1 MIFAHVGLN
10 YIIYK
15 HEDEKMPFQA
25 YIKLPKNL
33 SQPADVVL
41 KFIDDYPTSVEIHS
55 LKNNSGTFTLL
66 SKNKSQLVSGE
77 INTFSSQIIL
87 EEYGVYSFNLTVT
100 DQDYYEEIS
109 VPVNFFPQEKVILG
123 DRSSKAIMLLFLFV
137 LLYGIYLIFF
147 VSSKSSTF
155 NSKMLK
161 RSNERNSTIL
171 FLNFTFFSLLIVF
184 LGLNLKNDLKME
196 SFQNNFSI
204 DSEIEIISDGN
215 KNYLNV
221 QIINNKEAKIIH
233 GDIIPDHGKMMHM
246 FIISDDHSQMAH
258 LHPVRIDEQNLFS
271 VKLPSINYGKLNIF
285 MDIAFE
291 SGLAKTLKSTV
302 FFNKK
307 ITTPIRSDFSL
318 KNDIDDSW
326 LLAPKESGVIW
337 INKKDSYN
345 SESEIPLSFKV
356 LKNGIPATI
365 EPYIGMN
372 GHIAL
377 LKKDEN
383 VFVHLHPTGTINMA
397 SKIFL
402 ENNLNI
408 NNPFRD
414 KNSNDKASYQAHEH
428 SNKNAQNKSDQ
439 LQFPSLIL
447 DKKGSYSLWV
457 QVKVEGEVL
466 TQKFNFEL
474 I

>member
-171 FLNFTFFSLLIVF
+171 FLNFTFFF
-184 LGLNLKNDLKME
+184 
-196 SFQNNFSI
+196 
-204 DSEIEIISDGN
+204 
-215 KNYLNV
+215 
-221 QIINNKEAKIIH
+221 
-233 GDIIPDHGKMMHM
+233 
-246 FIISDDHSQMAH
+246 
-258 LHPVRIDEQNLFS
+258 
-271 VKLPSINYGKLNIF
+271 
-285 MDIAFE
+285 
-291 SGLAKTLKSTV
+291 T
-302 FFNKK
+302 
-307 ITTPIRSDFSL
+307 
-318 KNDIDDSW
+318 
-326 LLAPKESGVIW
+326 
-337 INKKDSYN
+337 
-345 SESEIPLSFKV
+345 
-356 LKNGIPATI
+356 
-365 EPYIGMN
+365 
-372 GHIAL
+372 
-377 LKKDEN
+377 
-383 VFVHLHPTGTINMA
+383 
-397 SKIFL
+397 
-402 ENNLNI
+402 
-408 NNPFRD
+408 
-414 KNSNDKASYQAHEH
+414 
-428 SNKNAQNKSDQ
+428 
-439 LQFPSLIL
+439 
-447 DKKGSYSLWV
+447 
-457 QVKVEGEVL
+457 
-466 TQKFNFEL
+466 
-474 I
+474 